1 MSGVLR
7 TVGVLMIQFRSWT
20 MEITAELKFGAT
32 VCENG
37 GHVASV
43 CISTFTF
50 GSPVWADAFEASGVA
65 AADHEELYKGR
76 EWLTRPLA
84 CGGDRLPSARNL
96 FCAN

>member
-50 GSPVWADAFEASGVA
+50 GSPVCSVQIDDPA
-65 AADHEELYKGR
+65 AASVF
-76 EWLTRPLA
+76 
-84 CGGDRLPSARNL
+84 DRLLLAVQ
-96 FCAN
+96 